1 MPADHAETTPS
12 QHREILRLAVPAF
25 LTLIAEPLFLLADT
39 AIIGHLGTAALAGLG
54 VASAV
59 LLTAAGVFV
68 FLAYGTTAV
77 VARQIGAG
85 SRSGA
90 IAAGIDGTWLAIAL
104 GVLTGA
110 LVAAFTEPLCRA
122 FGASPEVLDQA
133 VTYLRISAAGLP
145 GMLVIL
151 ATTGVL
157 RGLQDTQTPLVA
169 SVLGFSA
176 NVALNFFFVYGLDM
190 GIAGSAWGTVIA
202 QTGMA
207 IALVTVLIRYAA
219 HVRLPLRAHP
229 GRVLRAARH
238 GIPLLVRT
246 LALRAVLV
254 TTTWVAAGLGDV
266 PLASHQVAVTIWS
279 FLAFALDAIAIAAQ
293 ALTGKSLGAGDVAGV
308 RSATNLMIRWGLGL
322 GVVLGLIVLAL
333 RFVLPHLF
341 TNDPAI
347 QSALAAALLVVAVGQ
362 PLAAYVFVVDGV
374 LIGADDGRW
383 LAWASVVVF
392 VLYLPLVLGV
402 RAAGERLLAGS
413 GTWSGAE
420 LAVVWLWIAFSG
432 FMAIRAVSLWLRV
445 RTTTWMV
452 TGTR

>member
-169 SVLGFSA
+169 SILGFSA
-176 NVALNFFFVYGLDM
+176 NVALNVFFVYGLDM

-219 HVRLPLRAHP
+219 QVHLPLRAHP

-402 RAAGERLLAGS
+402 RAAGERLLASS

-420 LAVVWLWIAFSG
+420 LAVVWLWIAFTG

>member
-1 MPADHAETTPS
+1 VPADHAETTPS

-39 AIIGHLGTAALAGLG
+39 AIIGHLGTAALGGLG

-122 FGASPEVLDQA
+122 FGASPGVLDQA

-157 RGLQDTQTPLVA
+157 RGLQDTRTPLIA
-169 SVLGFSA
+169 SILGFSV
-176 NVALNFFFVYGLDM
+176 NVALNVLFVYGLDM

-219 HVRLPLRAHP
+219 QVHLPLRAHP

-420 LAVVWLWIAFSG
+420 LAVVWLWIAFTG

>member
-1 MPADHAETTPS
+1 VPADHAETTPS

-39 AIIGHLGTAALAGLG
+39 AIIGHLGTAALGGLG

-122 FGASPEVLDQA
+122 FGASPGVLDQA

-157 RGLQDTQTPLVA
+157 RGLQDTRTPLIA
-169 SVLGFSA
+169 SILGFSV
-176 NVALNFFFVYGLDM
+176 NVALNVLFVYGLDM

-219 HVRLPLRAHP
+219 QVHLPLRAHP

-432 FMAIRAVSLWLRV
+432 FMTIRAVSLWLRV

>member
-219 HVRLPLRAHP
+219 QVHLPLRAHP

-238 GIPLLVRT
+238 GMPLLVRT

-420 LAVVWLWIAFSG
+420 LAVVWLWIAFTG